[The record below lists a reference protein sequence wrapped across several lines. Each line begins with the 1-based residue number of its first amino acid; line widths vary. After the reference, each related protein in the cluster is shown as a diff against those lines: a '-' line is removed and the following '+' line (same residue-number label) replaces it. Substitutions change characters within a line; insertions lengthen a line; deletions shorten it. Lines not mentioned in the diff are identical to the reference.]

1 MSLADFSDFKDKPTT
16 VLDSRTNAAAL
27 KSDKDIGVDF
37 EQIDKYPES
46 FDNWPEFKNVA
57 DSIGVDRQRRPR

>member
-1 MSLADFSDFKDKPTT
+1 

-27 KSDKDIGVDF
+27 KSDKDIGEDF